1 LAVPEAISADSRRI
15 SGDFRIGNASDTPGD
30 LLDMRKRCR
39 PLARFLL
46 VGGIVAASLTSPTGL
61 ANAAPA
67 APNWDAVAQCESGG
81 NWQANTGNGE
91 YGGLQ
96 FKPATWARYGGV
108 GNPADASREQQI
120 AVANRVLA
128 DQGLEAWPKCGTA
141 SGLPIG
147 LYSHPAQGIKQI
159 INGLIQAA
167 VPH

>member
-1 LAVPEAISADSRRI
+1 
-15 SGDFRIGNASDTPGD
+15 
-30 LLDMRKRCR
+30 MRKLCK
-39 PLARFLL
+39 PLVKSVI
-46 VGGIVAASLTSPTGL
+46 VGGFVAASLTSST
-61 ANAAPA
+61 AVASAAPV

-96 FKPATWARYGGV
+96 FKPSTWARYGGV
-108 GNPADASREQQI
+108 GNPAAASREEQI

-128 DQGLEAWPKCGTA
+128 EQGIEAWPKCGTA

-159 INGLIQAA
+159 INGIIQASI
-167 VPH
+167 PH